1 MNERSA
7 DVTVVGAGIA
17 GASLASR
24 LAAGGLDVV
33 LLERRHTFADVVRG
47 ELISPW
53 GLAEAER
60 LGTLEPLEAAG
71 LWNVHWWGQW
81 DEVTPRD
88 AAPMVDLRRFTVD
101 GIESPAT
108 LSHHLSCAALT
119 DHARLQGAT
128 VCMGVQDVRVER
140 TDRPVTTYVVD
151 GEQVRLTSRAVIG
164 AGGMYGRV
172 GAQLGV
178 TRTERCTHWGGG
190 LAVEG
195 LDDWP
200 GDTIAIG
207 TEGDVMFFVFPRGG
221 GEARLYLQYAPETQ
235 ERFNG
240 PDRVRRFLDAF
251 RLSSLPG
258 SEQIPD
264 CRPTARLA
272 CFPGSV
278 YDVDR
283 IVVDDVVL
291 IGDEAGKSDHVLGT
305 GLSTALRDAR
315 LVADA
320 LLDGADWRAG
330 FAAYEAERTE
340 RMRRLHACA
349 DLMARLYIDFGDLA
363 RRRRARAFA
372 LMQQNP
378 MHALFLLAT
387 GLGPEALPDGPF
399 IDYLCDRLLTA

>member
-1 MNERSA
+1 MRERST
-7 DVTVVGAGIA
+7 DVTIVGSGIA
-17 GASLASR
+17 GASLASC

-33 LLERRHTFADVVRG
+33 LLERRDSFADVVRG

-60 LGTLEPLEAAG
+60 LGTLATLESAG

-81 DEVTPRD
+81 DEVTPGD
-88 AAPMVDLRRFTVD
+88 DAPMVDLRRFSVE

-119 DHARLQGAT
+119 DQATREGAT
-128 VCMGVQDVRVER
+128 VLMGVRDVRIER
-140 TDRPVTTYVVD
+140 TAHPVTTYVHD
-151 GEQVRLTSRAVIG
+151 GEATRLTSRAVIG

-172 GAQLGV
+172 GEQVGV
-178 TRTERCTHWGGG
+178 ARTERCTHWGGG

-200 GDTIAIG
+200 ADTIAIG

-251 RLSSLPG
+251 DLSCVPG
-258 SEQIPD
+258 SKEIPG

-278 YDVDR
+278 YEVDR

-315 LVADA
+315 LVAEA
-320 LLDGADWRAG
+320 LLGGDDWRGG
-330 FAAYEAERTE
+330 FAAYDAERAE

-349 DLMARLYIDFGDLA
+349 DLMTNLYVSFGDLA

-378 MHALFLLAT
+378 MHAIYLLAT
-387 GLGPEALPDGPF
+387 GIGPEALPDGPF
-399 IDYLCDRLLTA
+399 IDYLCDRLLSA